1 MRDLSDI
8 VATRVRQV
16 RNARGWTQEDLS
28 DKVGLSVRYIG
39 QIERNRA
46 SPSVRVLGRLSQA
59 LGVDPAELL
68 TREPLASRQRGRR

>member
-8 VATRVRQV
+8 VAVRVRQV
-16 RNARGWTQEDLS
+16 RNERGWTQEDLS

-39 QIERNRA
+39 QIERNQA

-68 TREPLASRQRGRR
+68 SREPLGARLRGRR

>member
-1 MRDLSDI
+1 MRDLSEI
-8 VATRVRQV
+8 VAIRVRQV

-39 QIERNRA
+39 QIERNQA

-59 LGVDPAELL
+59 LGVAPAELL
-68 TREPLASRQRGRR
+68 TGEPLPARHRGRR